1 MSREKKKIDFK
12 VANSLADIFNDKTN
26 SFYEVFLKPVN
37 GHTIK
42 RYLAKGTLNKY
53 GHNRDEIQC
62 YTKTGQLVWS
72 YRNGMKSFI
81 IPNGVDYLTT
91 KSLKV
96 RCNYS
101 TYNVYLSKEEAYNTV
116 INNLRKQKL
125 DINKQIIELQN
136 ELYSVK

>member
-62 YTKTGQLVWS
+62 YTKTGPTSLVLSQWNEEFFNTKWCGLS
-72 YRNGMKSFI
+72 YNKKS
-81 IPNGVDYLTT
+81 
-91 KSLKV
+91 
-96 RCNYS
+96 
-101 TYNVYLSKEEAYNTV
+101 
-116 INNLRKQKL
+116 
-125 DINKQIIELQN
+125 
-136 ELYSVK
+136 

>member
-62 YTKTGQLVWS
+62 YTKTVYHEVS
-72 YRNGMKSFI
+72 
-81 IPNGVDYLTT
+81 T
-91 KSLKV
+91 KRERGKNKFL
-96 RCNYS
+96 
-101 TYNVYLSKEEAYNTV
+101 
-116 INNLRKQKL
+116 NNK
-125 DINKQIIELQN
+125 N
-136 ELYSVK
+136 

>member
-72 YRNGMKSFI
+72 YCNGMKSLI

-101 TYNVYLSKEEAYNTV
+101 TYNV
-116 INNLRKQKL
+116 
-125 DINKQIIELQN
+125 
-136 ELYSVK
+136 